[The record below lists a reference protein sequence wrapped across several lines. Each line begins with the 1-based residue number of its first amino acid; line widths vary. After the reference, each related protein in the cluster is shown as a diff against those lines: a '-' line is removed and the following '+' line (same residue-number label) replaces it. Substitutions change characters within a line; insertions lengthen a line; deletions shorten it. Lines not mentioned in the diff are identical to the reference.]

1 MSVSCF
7 IVHHNYS
14 CLSISF
20 KYIYIYNYS
29 FIEPL
34 SYHIRTQLLE
44 MGEVQACESRGK
56 LKIIFDMTHN
66 PSFSGPQFL

>member
-14 CLSISF
+14 CLSIS
-20 KYIYIYNYS
+20 YIYIYS